1 MGINIPI
8 IGHLA
13 SLGIRWRIVQRKIMK
28 MEAPVIPGKSSKVPV
43 VLNLKIKQDLV
54 HHKHYHT
61 GCHRDVPKRSIIR

>member
-13 SLGIRWRIVQRKIMK
+13 SFGIRWRIVQRKIM
-28 MEAPVIPGKSSKVPV
+28 EARVTLGTSSKVSV

-54 HHKHYHT
+54 DHKHYQTRRH
-61 GCHRDVPKRSIIR
+61 GDVPKRSIIR